1 MPEQEPNYVKEVL
14 SSQWNLAF
22 IGVMFLLMV
31 IINFIGFGALLVAG
45 EVAAVLIAQHPL
57 VQHWIKFRSQIA
69 GQENLA
75 KKEKDLIL
83 GLPPNYQQDFATVEQ
98 LCQEIQQKWQSDAT
112 LANDNY
118 LLKDL
123 IDKLGSFRYEYARM
137 LQAYYTTANRD
148 INGLTTRL
156 QRELQSNETAFENE
170 KSSKVR
176 DVLAQNVR
184 IIKQRLQRTSQL
196 NDLLRLLSARLSVV
210 KNSLSLLQDE
220 IFTVSN
226 PENVS
231 SAVDNLLLTLN
242 IDDELKATYEEV
254 LSNKT
259 EAPNSLA
266 TAVQPPLNVQ
276 QKRQTNLRRVK

>member
-31 IINFIGFGALLVAG
+31 IVNFTGFGALLLAG
-45 EVAAVLIAQHPL
+45 EVGALLLAQHPL
-57 VQHWIKFRSQIA
+57 VQRWIKFRSQIE

-75 KKEKDLIL
+75 KKEKELVS

-98 LCQEIQQKWQSDAT
+98 LCQEIQQKWRSDAT
-112 LANDNY
+112 LASDNY

-156 QRELQSNETAFENE
+156 QRELQNNETALENE
-170 KSSKVR
+170 KSPKVR

-184 IIKQRLQRTSQL
+184 IIKQRLQRTLQL
-196 NDLLRLLSARLSVV
+196 SDLLRLLSARLSVV

-242 IDDELKATYEEV
+242 IDDELKATYEDV
-254 LSNKT
+254 LSSKT
-259 EAPNSLA
+259 EVPAPLA
-266 TAVQPPLNVQ
+266 AEQSPPNVQ